1 MAAPGTVLGLL
12 GFAKDSYAM
21 SLILILKHV
30 CDVEWA
36 VQGVTESDG
45 GLLEDFHGGSLG
57 VGGVL

>member
-1 MAAPGTVLGLL
+1 
-12 GFAKDSYAM
+12 M

-45 GLLEDFHGGSLG
+45 GLLEDFHGGPLG